1 MVTTS
6 RTALPRPIAAALAA
20 LLALPGSA
28 ALADEVYNID
38 AVHSQPRYEIQHMRG
53 LTTQTG
59 YFTKLSGKVTLD
71 RAAKKGSI
79 DVTIDT
85 TSIRSHDASRLDAI
99 LKGEQYFNVE
109 KYPTMTF
116 KSSSLNFDGDKIV
129 GADGELTM
137 IGVTKPVALKVTN
150 FSCGE
155 NPFNKKPMCG
165 GEVTTTIKRSEWG
178 MKTGIPTSSGDDVRI
193 TIPLEAYLEGAG

>member
-1 MVTTS
+1 MS
-6 RTALPRPIAAALAA
+6 RPLAAAAAAALVIPAA
-20 LLALPGSA
+20 V
-28 ALADEVYNID
+28 ALADESYTLD
-38 AVHSQPRYEIQHMRG
+38 PVHSQPRYEIEHMRG
-53 LTTQTG
+53 LSTQTG

-71 RAAKKGSI
+71 QAAKKGSI

-109 KYPTMTF
+109 KYPTMSF
-116 KSSSLNFDGDKIV
+116 KSSSLKFDGDKV
-129 GADGELTM
+129 VAADGELTM

-150 FSCGE
+150 FVCAE
-155 NPFNKKPMCG
+155 NPFNKKPMCA

-178 MKTGIPTSSGDDVRI
+178 MKAGIPNSSSDDVKI
-193 TIPLEAYLEGAG
+193 VIPIEAYKDDKPA